1 MGQEEIKVVD
11 FLIKP
16 TLIIQDLSAVGQIS
30 LTVAT
35 AIFQALD
42 LPIATAPSTLLS
54 TQTEGFGTP
63 VELDT
68 TAWLDRS
75 FRHWQEN
82 QLAFNGVLVGY
93 LGTADR
99 IKQLTEWVRNGQ
111 RGPVVIDPVMGDSG
125 SLYPGIKSAII
136 PAMRDLCRQADII
149 TPNLTELRLLTGEN
163 ELSVHDLLAAAGE
176 MFEAEIVLTGV
187 REGQLVNTYLLA
199 TGEKKLTVASSPCYP
214 GHFFGT
220 GDAFS
225 ALLTGWYLKGLPLTS
240 AVQRATADLQV
251 AVEQTAALPQSERK
265 FGLQTAALLRHILT
279 ES

>member
-1 MGQEEIKVVD
+1 M
-11 FLIKP
+11 IKP

-75 FRHWQEN
+75 FHHWQEN
-82 QLAFNGVLVGY
+82 RLAFNGVLVGY
-93 LGTADR
+93 LGTAER
-99 IKQLTEWVRNGQ
+99 IKQLNEWVQ
-111 RGPVVIDPVMGDSG
+111 KEKYGPVVVDPVMGDSG
-125 SLYPGIKSAII
+125 SFYPGIKSAII

-149 TPNLTELRLLTGEN
+149 TPNLTELRLLTGESK
-163 ELSVHDLLAAAGE
+163 LSVHDLLAAARD
-176 MFEAEIVLTGV
+176 MFDAEIVLTGV
-187 REGQLVNTYLLA
+187 REGQRVNTYLLA
-199 TGEKKLTVASSPCYP
+199 AGKEELTVASSPCYP

-225 ALLTGWYLKGLPLTS
+225 ALLTGWYLKGLPLDS
-240 AVQRATADLQV
+240 AMQRATADLQV
-251 AVEQTAALPQSERK
+251 AVEQTAVLSQSERK
-265 FGLQTAALLRHILT
+265 FGLKTAAMLRHIFT

>member
-1 MGQEEIKVVD
+1 M
-11 FLIKP
+11 IKP

-42 LPIATAPSTLLS
+42 LPIATAPSTILS

-75 FRHWQEN
+75 FHHWQEN

-93 LGTADR
+93 LGTAER
-99 IKQLTEWVRNGQ
+99 IERLTKWVRKER
-111 RGPVVIDPVMGDSG
+111 RGPIVIDPVMGDSG
-125 SLYPGIKSAII
+125 SLYPGITSDVI
-136 PAMRDLCRQADII
+136 PAMRELCRQADII
-149 TPNLTELRLLTGEN
+149 TPNLTELRFLTGE
-163 ELSVHDLLAAAGE
+163 EGLSVQDLLATARE
-176 MFEAEIVLTGV
+176 MFDAEVVLTGV
-187 REGQLVNTYLLA
+187 REGPRVNAYLLTA
-199 TGEKKLTVASSPCYP
+199 EGKELTVASSPCYP

-225 ALLTGWYLKGLPLTS
+225 ALLTGWYLKGLSLAS
-240 AVQRATADLQV
+240 AMQRATADLQV
-251 AVEQTAALPQSERK
+251 AVRQTAALPQSERK
-265 FGLQTAALLRHILT
+265 FGLKTAAMLRRILT
-279 ES
+279 EC